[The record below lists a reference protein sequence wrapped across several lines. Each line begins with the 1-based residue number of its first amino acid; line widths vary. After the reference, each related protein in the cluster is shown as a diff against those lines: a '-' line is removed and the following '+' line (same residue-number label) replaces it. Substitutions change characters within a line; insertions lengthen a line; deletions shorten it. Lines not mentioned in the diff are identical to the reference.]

1 MPSLKKKNDVVG
13 LLRREG
19 IYDDV
24 SEKEVIFLGFFDL
37 IHVCYMSY
45 NILAQFQPS
54 GVRMCVVFAKILY
67 FKMTVTKVSQ

>member
-1 MPSLKKKNDVVG
+1 MSWVPSLKKKNDIVV
-13 LLRREG
+13 LLRRKG

-45 NILAQFQPS
+45 NIHAQFQYYTLKWQLQKCPNDTS
-54 GVRMCVVFAKILY
+54 Y
-67 FKMTVTKVSQ
+67 

>member
-1 MPSLKKKNDVVG
+1 MPSLKKKNDVVR
-13 LLRREG
+13 LLREG

-24 SEKEVIFLGFFDL
+24 SEKEVVFLGFFDL

-54 GVRMCVVFAKILY
+54 GVRRCVVFAKILY

>member
-1 MPSLKKKNDVVG
+1 MMMLVKKK
-13 LLRREG
+13 L
-19 IYDDV
+19 
-24 SEKEVIFLGFFDL
+24 IFLGFFDL

-45 NILAQFQPS
+45 NIHTQFQPS